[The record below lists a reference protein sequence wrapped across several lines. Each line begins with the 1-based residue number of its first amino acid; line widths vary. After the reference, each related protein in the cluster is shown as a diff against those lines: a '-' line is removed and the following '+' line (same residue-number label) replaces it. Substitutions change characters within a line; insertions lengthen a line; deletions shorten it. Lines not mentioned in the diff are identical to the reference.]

1 MDTIALDGRAGAA
14 GDMLLGA
21 LLAVGADRD
30 ALAPVEDAL
39 GVCYRVETVDRAGVA
54 ATRVTVRRDGDPLEG
69 AGPHRDH
76 AEAADLVASMALPAG
91 VEADALAAFRLL
103 GEAEAAVHGTD
114 PADAHFH
121 EVGADDAV
129 ADVVGAA
136 LLFDDLS
143 PDRVVTTPL
152 APGGGEVTMSHGT
165 YPVPAPA
172 VVELAARAD
181 WSLRASAGERELL
194 TPTGAAVL
202 AHHADGVDALPAL
215 RVERQGWGAGRAD
228 PPDRPNALRAVAGD
242 GAGGLR
248 RESITVLETNLDDA
262 TPEVLGSLHER
273 LREAGARDVSVLP
286 AAMKKSRPGHLVKV
300 VVRPDDAERV
310 ARELARET
318 GTLGVREHGA
328 GHRWVA
334 ERRTETVEVAVEG
347 ETFAVGVKVATD
359 PGGAFLDA
367 SAEHDDAL
375 AVARATGLPVREAA
389 RRAEAAWHDRARE

>member
-39 GVCYRVETVDRAGVA
+39 GVRYRVETVDRAGVA
-54 ATRVTVRRDGDPLEG
+54 ATRVVVRRDGEPLER

-76 AEAADLVASMALPAG
+76 AEVVDLVASMDLPAD
-91 VEADALAAFRLL
+91 VEREALATFDLL
-103 GEAEAAVHGTD
+103 AEAEAAVHGTD

-129 ADVVGAA
+129 ADVVGCA
-136 LLFDDLS
+136 LLFADLS

-181 WSLRASAGERELL
+181 WSLRASAGERERL

-202 AHHADGVDALPAL
+202 ARRADGVDALPAL
-215 RVERQGWGAGRAD
+215 GVERQGWGAGSAD

-242 GAGGLR
+242 GRGGLR
-248 RESITVLETNLDDA
+248 RDAVTVLETNLDDA

-286 AAMKKSRPGHLVKV
+286 ATMKKSRPGHLVKV

-310 ARELARET
+310 ARALARET

-334 ERRTETVEVAVEG
+334 ERRSETVDLAVDG
-347 ETFAVGVKVATD
+347 ETFEVGVKVATD
-359 PGGAFLDA
+359 PSGALLDA

-375 AVARATGLPVREAA
+375 AVARATDLPVREAA
-389 RRAEAAWHDRARE
+389 RRAEAAWHDRE